1 MVIKEPQVPEIVKN
15 NDISINYVMN
25 KIIWN
30 QNEVNVDDAL
40 AYNITMNVMSNIE
53 DQDCQQRNGWP
64 NWKDEIEVKLYLFVK
79 QKGFWT
85 CSPHIW
91 RCKTHWVQM
100 NFCAKQYY
108 KEW

>member
-1 MVIKEPQVPEIVKN
+1 LVIKEPQVPEIVKN

-53 DQDCQQRNGWP
+53 DQDCQQRNG
-64 NWKDEIEVKLYLFVK
+64 
-79 QKGFWT
+79 
-85 CSPHIW
+85 
-91 RCKTHWVQM
+91 
-100 NFCAKQYY
+100 
-108 KEW
+108 